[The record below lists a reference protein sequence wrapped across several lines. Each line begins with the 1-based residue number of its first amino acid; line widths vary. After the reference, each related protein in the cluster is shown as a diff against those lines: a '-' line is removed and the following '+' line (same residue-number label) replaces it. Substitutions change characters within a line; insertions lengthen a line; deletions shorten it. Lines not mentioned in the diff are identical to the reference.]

1 MPGFLVAKF
10 FLFLKVQVFFVA
22 LSKQTVADLH
32 EKKLRM
38 VNVERSDFDLS
49 VAIFKNVALLLIN
62 SLLLTCIPKSEL
74 FLA

>member
-1 MPGFLVAKF
+1 MPGFLVANF
-10 FLFLKVQVFFVA
+10 FLFLKIQVFFVA

-32 EKKLRM
+32 DKKLRM
-38 VNVERSDFDLS
+38 VNVKHSDFDLS

-62 SLLLTCIPKSEL
+62 WLLLTYIPKIEL